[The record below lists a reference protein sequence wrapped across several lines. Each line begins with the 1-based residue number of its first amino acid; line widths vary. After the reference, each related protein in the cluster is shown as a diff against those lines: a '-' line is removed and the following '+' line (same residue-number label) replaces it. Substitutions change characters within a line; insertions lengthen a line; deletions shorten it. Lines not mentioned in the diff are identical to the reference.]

1 MKRSSL
7 VSELAD
13 FCTLCYHEARNVR
26 FLIKEG
32 LVDADKYGLLRELST
47 NRCKAWA
54 ELQSI
59 RQKAGKSEQADQELH
74 LFEERFGLGLQD
86 LVELFENGRWRASA
100 FGGNK
105 WKDITTAVKE
115 LSVILEGAD
124 RLAQHISEMPHN
136 TTALTGKNVG
146 AKLREL
152 DECIATSEVRKMI

>member
-32 LVDADKYGLLRELST
+32 LVDANKYGLLRDLPT
-47 NRCKAWA
+47 NRRKAWA
-54 ELQSI
+54 ELQPI
-59 RQKAGKSEQADQELH
+59 RQKADKSEKAAQVLH

-86 LVELFENGRWRASA
+86 LVELFENGGWRASA

-105 WKDITTAVKE
+105 WKDITGAVKE
-115 LSVILEGAD
+115 LSGILDGPEVD
-124 RLAQHISEMPHN
+124 RAHRLVQHISEMPHN
-136 TTALTGKNVG
+136 TTAVAGKNVG

-152 DECIATSEVRKMI
+152 DECIAR